1 MRNVVVNISALT
13 KSELESIRSEANFT
27 SEQGRMYD
35 LLNQDLH
42 TDAGIM
48 LIMGLS
54 PRRYY
59 KIKKIV
65 CDKTDRIAQEKGYTS
80 AIR

>member
-1 MRNVVVNISALT
+1 MRNVVVKISALT

-27 SEQGRMYD
+27 SEQNRMYD
-35 LLNQDLH
+35 LLNLDVH

-48 LIMGLS
+48 LAMGLS

-65 CDKTDRIAQEKGYTS
+65 CDKTDRIAQENGLKS
-80 AIR
+80 AIN

>member
-27 SEQGRMYD
+27 SEQNRMYD
-35 LLNQDLH
+35 LLNLDVH

-48 LIMGLS
+48 LAMGLS

-65 CDKTDRIAQEKGYTS
+65 CDKTDRIAQEKGLKS
-80 AIR
+80 AIK

>member
-1 MRNVVVNISALT
+1 MRNVVVKISALT

-27 SEQGRMYD
+27 SEQNRMYD
-35 LLNQDLH
+35 LLNLDVH

-48 LIMGLS
+48 LAMGLS

-59 KIKKIV
+59 KTKKIV
-65 CDKTDRIAQEKGYTS
+65 CDKTDRIAQEKGLKS
-80 AIR
+80 AIN

>member
-1 MRNVVVNISALT
+1 MRNVVVKISALT
-13 KSELESIRSEANFT
+13 KSELETVRSEANFT
-27 SEQGRMYD
+27 AEQNKMYD
-35 LLNQDLH
+35 LLNLDVH

-48 LIMGLS
+48 LVMGLS

-65 CDKTDRIAQEKGYTS
+65 CDKTDRIARENGFIS
-80 AIR
+80 AMK

>member
-1 MRNVVVNISALT
+1 MRNVVVKISALT
-13 KSELESIRSEANFT
+13 KSELETVRSEANFT
-27 SEQGRMYD
+27 AEQNKMYD
-35 LLNQDLH
+35 LLNLDVH

-48 LIMGLS
+48 LVMGLS

-65 CDKTDRIAQEKGYTS
+65 CDKTDRIAREKGFIS
-80 AIR
+80 ATK

>member
-13 KSELESIRSEANFT
+13 KSEFEAIRSEANFT
-27 SEQGRMYD
+27 DEQNRMYE
-35 LLNQDLH
+35 LLNTDLY

-48 LIMGLS
+48 LAMSLTH
-54 PRRYY
+54 RRFY

-65 CDKTDRIAQEKGYTS
+65 CDKTDRIAQEKGIKN
-80 AIR
+80 ALK